1 MTITTIALSNL
12 VLSSLN
18 MRQGDV
24 DVSDLIGSMTAR
36 VQAGDAPL
44 LQNLRVTMQLDADG
58 AETGKAEVHVGG
70 RRWRALNALVKA
82 KVIKKTYEVPVAVC
96 ATAQAALEESLE
108 ENMVRLD
115 PHPAE
120 QYITY
125 ARLAETG
132 MTVEQIAARYD
143 QTELVVRRRLA
154 LGRVSPKLLDLYRQN
169 QISGPQMRA
178 LGLTED
184 HAVQEE
190 AWFGVEHDWQRQERY
205 LRQRITKDEVEA
217 ASNQLA
223 SIVGEEAYL
232 AAGGTI
238 RRDLFADDGG
248 AYFQDPALLE
258 SLALKILGAK
268 QEEVKAEGWKWVE
281 IHPTLNYAIRDQWG
295 TVAAKPVSLSAEAA
309 ARVEELEAQAEAH
322 SEAEDWEAV
331 EVCDAEVQK
340 IHDDAGEE
348 YDPAD
353 IAVCGAVVTIAKGQV
368 VVERGFICKAEAK
381 ARRAAEMKAER
392 STDGEG
398 AGEPVVALS
407 GKLREA
413 LSGEHT
419 MAMRAAI
426 AAQPSVALVAVVHRL
441 LMQTHYNGFD
451 RDLFSCVSL
460 QGPGYADPMAA
471 YERDLSDTVAGV
483 ALAKVREQMA
493 EALPSEKADLWSFLL
508 EQSQDRLLVFLAY
521 ASSGLINALQHGH
534 SRSESV
540 RSGQRLAQ
548 ALSLDMAD
556 YWTATADNY
565 FSRVGKPLIL
575 EAVTEVVGAPA
586 AAGMASLKK
595 GELAQRAEEALD
607 GARWVPAIFRHS
619 ETEALAEVEDG
630 EVQDVAEAA

>member
-24 DVSDLIGSMTAR
+24 DVSDLVASMTAR
-36 VQAGDAPL
+36 VQAGEAPL

-58 AETGKAEVHVGG
+58 AETGKGEVHVGG

-82 KVIKKTYEVPVAVC
+82 KIIKKTYEVPVAVC
-96 ATAQAALEESLE
+96 STAQAALEESLE

-125 ARLAETG
+125 ARLAEAG
-132 MTVEQIAARYD
+132 MTVEAIATRYG

-178 LGLTED
+178 LGMTDD
-184 HAVQEE
+184 HAAQED

-205 LRQRITKDEVEA
+205 LRQRITKGEVEA
-217 ASNQLA
+217 AGNQMAAL
-223 SIVGEEAYL
+223 VGEEAYL

-238 RRDLFADDGG
+238 RHDLFADDGG
-248 AYFQDPALLE
+248 VYFQDAALLE
-258 SLALKILGAK
+258 TLALDILGAK

-281 IHPTLNYAIRDQWG
+281 IHPTLNYAIRNQWG
-295 TVAAKPVSLSAEAA
+295 TVSSRAVLSDEANARVAKLREDSDA
-309 ARVEELEAQAEAH
+309 AREDGDWDMVEAYGDEIREILEGADQEF
-322 SEAEDWEAV
+322 
-331 EVCDAEVQK
+331 
-340 IHDDAGEE
+340 
-348 YDPAD
+348 DPAD
-353 IAVCGAVVTIAKGQV
+353 IAVCGAVVTIANGQV
-368 VVERGFICKAEAK
+368 AVERGFIGKAEAK

-392 STDGEG
+392 REGGEG
-398 AGEPVVALS
+398 SAEPVAALS

-426 AAQPSVALVAVVHRL
+426 AAQPSVALVAIVHRL

-451 RDLFSCVSL
+451 RDLFSCVTL
-460 QGPGYADPMAA
+460 QGPGYTDPMAA
-471 YERDLSDTVAGV
+471 YERDLSDTVAG
-483 ALAKVREQMA
+483 ARLAKVREQMA
-493 EALPSEKADLWSFLL
+493 EALPEEKADLWPFLL

-548 ALSLDMAD
+548 ALSLDMAN

-586 AAGMASLKK
+586 AAGMEGLKK
-595 GELAQRAEEALD
+595 AELAQRAEEALD
-607 GARWVPAIFRHS
+607 GSRWVPAIFRHS
-619 ETEALAEVEDG
+619 ETEASAEVEG
-630 EVQDVAEAA
+630 GDVEDMAEAA